1 MTHQMS
7 NALIVAQI
15 LALVGP
21 EVRRAKSE
29 DDLRSRL
36 ARFGYGYRE
45 SRRGRM
51 LTTMPHGVDIAPI
64 PALQFVG

>member
-1 MTHQMS
+1 MTHQAS
-7 NALIVAQI
+7 NALIVAQV

-21 EVRRAKSE
+21 VVRRAQSD
-29 DDLRSRL
+29 DDLRARL
-36 ARFGYGYRE
+36 ARIGYGYRD

-64 PALQFVG
+64 PALNFAG